1 MIKIPQFKVSSFI
14 HLNVFSILGFIGN
27 LAVAGRVQ
35 WISVR
40 TSILPSFSPSVF
52 SAGFLNWLI
61 SFSWTIQGVRDSYVD
76 VHDRWVFWEKFPFDK
91 MTKNYQKWSLSNV
104 FQFFRKVK
112 SLFLSGNS
120 VKWKYRCSF
129 NISRKLHTLEK
140 SYGQK

>member
-14 HLNVFSILGFIGN
+14 HLNVFSIFDFIGN
-27 LAVAGRVQ
+27 LAWLEESNELV
-35 WISVR
+35 SE
-40 TSILPSFSPSVF
+40 LPSFHLSV
-52 SAGFLNWLI
+52 LL
-61 SFSWTIQGVRDSYVD
+61 SFQQVFWIGSLVFPELYRVLETHMWIFMT
-76 VHDRWVFWEKFPFDK
+76 WVFWEKFPFDK